1 MINLEKFKQVRS
13 QTLRSSPLIVM
24 DPTIASLNL
33 IPRVLCFHSPEE
45 ENDLR
50 DEVDSGFYFH
60 LDGY

>member
-13 QTLRSSPLIVM
+13 QTLRRSLKRSPLIVM
-24 DPTIASLNL
+24 ASLNL

>member
-1 MINLEKFKQVRS
+1 M
-13 QTLRSSPLIVM
+13 LRRSPLIVM
-24 DPTIASLNL
+24 DPPIASLNL
-33 IPRVLCFHSPEE
+33 ILRVLCFHSPEE